1 MTYLPISLAEAKT
14 FTGVAVNTSF
24 YSQPMGVRTWATY
37 SALAPPTV
45 VGTKKVQ
52 ARDSGNSDFKCVFR
66 RKMDNCCHAVLP
78 LIYTLETTQTPLSSK
93 TNIFLEIPFLCP

>member
-45 VGTKKVQ
+45 VDTKKPS
-52 ARDSGNSDFKCVFR
+52 ARQQNSVLNVPFR
-66 RKMDNCCHAVLP
+66 RKEDLSWRAVEP
-78 LIYTLETTQTPLSSK
+78 FDSPTRYYFHTNVKLIED
-93 TNIFLEIPFLCP
+93 LC